1 LRSHIDTL
9 VEDFFASRL
18 VPVDSELAQVE
29 AAMYLEECFGVRI
42 TDAEIAPETLGNP
55 EAIRRFLR
63 AKVGG

>member
-1 LRSHIDTL
+1 
-9 VEDFFASRL
+9 
-18 VPVDSELAQVE
+18 VDSELAQVE